1 MGLTYSTEANTEE
14 SSEVESNT
22 PTEITEQKEMVKE
35 DVKREVVSL
44 RKYGWKKDLPDKR
57 DKYHSFS
64 FYNPLPTTVDLRDKC
79 PPVYNQEKLGSCTA
93 NAIAAAYEF
102 DQVKQGEKNAFLP
115 SRLFIYYNEREK
127 EGHTDTDCGAEIRD
141 GIKSINKQGVCP
153 ESMWPYNTSE
163 FTTKPT
169 TACYQTAL
177 NHRAIRYKKVIHDL
191 SHLKACLK
199 SGLPF
204 VFGFAVYES
213 FEDEEV
219 STTGVMSI
227 PSPGEKMLGGHAV
240 MAVGYD
246 DSQKHF
252 IVRNS
257 WGQEWGDQGYFYMP
271 YEFIVDSDYCS
282 DFWTVKR
289 VRDVSTQNSYCTDL
303 AVQTNN
309 HRRTSSIIV

>member
-1 MGLTYSTEANTEE
+1 MGLTYSTEAPPE
-14 SSEVESNT
+14 SQPSA
-22 PTEITEQKEMVKE
+22 EITQETSEQAMMQQE
-35 DVKREVVSL
+35 DTNQASIEKL

-64 FYNPLPTTVDLRDKC
+64 FCYPHPKSIDLRHKC

-102 DQVKQGEKNAFLP
+102 DQVKQGENSAFMP

-127 EGHTDTDCGAEIRD
+127 EGHTDSDSGAEIRD

-153 ESMWPYNTSE
+153 EDMWPYNISE
-163 FTTKPT
+163 FTKKPT
-169 TACYQTAL
+169 EVCYQTAL
-177 NHRAIRYKKVIHDL
+177 NHRAVRYKRVLHDL
-191 SHLKACLK
+191 AHLKACLK

-213 FEDEEV
+213 FESTEV
-219 STTGVMSI
+219 GETGKMKM
-227 PSPGEKMLGGHAV
+227 PRAGEKMLGGHAV

-246 DSQKHF
+246 DAKKHF

-257 WGQEWGDQGYFYMP
+257 WGTEWGDDGYFYMP
-271 YEFIVDSDYCS
+271 YDFIQDSDYCS

-289 VRDVSTQNSYCTDL
+289 VRDISVQNTSL
-303 AVQTNN
+303 AHKTIAC
-309 HRRTSSIIV
+309 RRASSVIV